1 MKTSTI
7 VLSVAA
13 VLGSAG
19 ALAAWHHMP
28 CTSCSVASA
37 APAAAITTVANP
49 APAPAEEAKAF
60 TVDAVHSAVVYRIKH
75 MGVSYFYGRFNEFS
89 GAFHFDSADAAKSSL
104 NVTVKTDSIDSANDG
119 RDKHL
124 KSADFFSASEYPEIT
139 FAAKSIKKTGD
150 STYEVTGD
158 LSLLGKT
165 KSVTTTVTHVGT
177 GKGMRGGELS
187 GIETT
192 FTIKRS
198 DFGMTYGIDNGAL
211 GDEVQ
216 LTVSLE
222 GARK

>member
-13 VLGSAG
+13 VLGSVG

-37 APAAAITTVANP
+37 APAAAITTVAN
-49 APAPAEEAKAF
+49 PAPAEEAKAF

-124 KSADFFSASEYPEIT
+124 KSADFFSVSEYPEIT
-139 FAAKSIKKTGD
+139 FTAKSIKKTGD